1 MTESSTK
8 KNLKKNSDS
17 PDKLVSHF
25 NYALLLAVV
34 SLALLAIAFGA
45 LYFILFVE
53 IKDLKN
59 KLDSKLSRTTFLL
72 EKEKIESSRTEGL
85 KSEKEFLLSKINIV
99 SDLVKS
105 NSEDLERK
113 ISAANVENFKY
124 KDKNETKRKTD
135 NINEGLSKNHIN
147 RLKDFQSTYKSD
159 LDLLQQRIFENQ
171 ELIEKNKKS
180 LSILRTSYNNME
192 KKQTLEINQEL
203 FLLIEEFKEISYSA
217 LKNEIKANQKQDWKN
232 WITSY
237 LNTVFISR
245 STQPINGDHTDA
257 VLSRIEHVLKSGKL
271 DAAKK
276 EISNLSLETRVFMKN
291 WIEKLEKLI
300 EMEDQINQ

>member
-1 MTESSTK
+1 
-8 KNLKKNSDS
+8 
-17 PDKLVSHF
+17 
-25 NYALLLAVV
+25 
-34 SLALLAIAFGA
+34 
-45 LYFILFVE
+45 
-53 IKDLKN
+53 
-59 KLDSKLSRTTFLL
+59 
-72 EKEKIESSRTEGL
+72 
-85 KSEKEFLLSKINIV
+85 
-99 SDLVKS
+99 
-105 NSEDLERK
+105 
-113 ISAANVENFKY
+113 
-124 KDKNETKRKTD
+124 
-135 NINEGLSKNHIN
+135 
-147 RLKDFQSTYKSD
+147 
-159 LDLLQQRIFENQ
+159 
-171 ELIEKNKKS
+171 
-180 LSILRTSYNNME
+180 ME